1 MIRRDQEIYDN
12 NAPITGVIIWVC
24 KMAQAYWLIIYQCVK
39 THLARSRVIMP
50 ARENIVKTLYK

>member
-12 NAPITGVIIWVC
+12 NAPITGVIIYGYVKWR
-24 KMAQAYWLIIYQCVK
+24 KLLIIYQCVK

>member
-24 KMAQAYWLIIYQCVK
+24 QMAQAVDYIPGAGCSKAV
-39 THLARSRVIMP
+39 
-50 ARENIVKTLYK
+50 